1 MINLDNI
8 NNRLNNQKFS
18 KRNVNWFNRSRRA
31 NADIFTGSID
41 TRSWDET
48 TAAALKNQP
57 IFNMTMSEEEA
68 ESQLSARRS
77 RSMSSIQR
85 TIQKKEKQIEKKNSS
100 KKKGRA
106 RFLKTSYWHLFQWTS
121 ARAKSRL
128 RDLKPSWSNFTILK
142 RIQQKRKRFLTRI
155 LSWSTLC
162 WRNWQTIT

>member
-1 MINLDNI
+1 M
-8 NNRLNNQKFS
+8 NNQKFS

-106 RFLKTSYWHLFQWTS
+106 RFLKTSY
-121 ARAKSRL
+121 
-128 RDLKPSWSNFTILK
+128 
-142 RIQQKRKRFLTRI
+142 
-155 LSWSTLC
+155 
-162 WRNWQTIT
+162 